1 VPILLPREDEI
12 VENTTSFHSVSYHR
26 ILQNAVVTSVVIATG
41 KAMHKK
47 VRSGRCFA
55 AHYLFFPCIGFG
67 LMVSRGGGEC
77 VGSVG
82 NGSGGNASGRD
93 GSEGNESLN
102 DEVRRVV
109 GGILDVC
116 EGTFLDLAAVLA
128 LRISEDT
135 IPHRSYK
142 GDYRRVGS

>member
-1 VPILLPREDEI
+1 MPILLPREDEI
-12 VENTTSFHSVSYHR
+12 VENITSFHSVSYHR

-67 LMVSRGGGEC
+67 LMVSRGGGEL
-77 VGSVG
+77 
-82 NGSGGNASGRD
+82 SGAWGMGAGENRSR
-93 GSEGNESLN
+93 GNESLN

-109 GGILDVC
+109 GEILDVC
-116 EGTFLDLAAVLA
+116 EGTFLDFAAVLA
-128 LRISEDT
+128 LRIPKTPSPIGYTRAIIGESSVDA
-135 IPHRSYK
+135 
-142 GDYRRVGS
+142 

>member
-1 VPILLPREDEI
+1 MPILLPREDEI

-77 VGSVG
+77 AGSVG
-82 NGSGGNASGRD
+82 NRSGGNG
-93 GSEGNESLN
+93 SLN

-109 GGILDVC
+109 EEILDVC
-116 EGTFLDLAAVLA
+116 EGTFLDFAAVLA

-142 GDYRRVGS
+142 GDYRRVVS

>member
-1 VPILLPREDEI
+1 VRDNVRDSMRDSERDGMGDGLRDGVGDCGREDSDGGSEG
-12 VENTTSFHSVSYHR
+12 
-26 ILQNAVVTSVVIATG
+26 VVG
-41 KAMHKK
+41 G
-47 VRSGRCFA
+47 RS
-55 AHYLFFPCIGFG
+55 
-67 LMVSRGGGEC
+67 GGEC
-77 VGSVG
+77 VGSGG
-82 NGSGGNASGRD
+82 NGSRGNG
-93 GSEGNESLN
+93 SLN

-109 GGILDVC
+109 GEILGVC

>member
-1 VPILLPREDEI
+1 MPILLPREDEI
-12 VENTTSFHSVSYHR
+12 VENITSFHSVSYHR

-67 LMVSRGGGEC
+67 LMVSRDGGEC
-77 VGSVG
+77 AGSVG
-82 NGSGGNASGRD
+82 NRSGGNG
-93 GSEGNESLN
+93 SLN

-109 GGILDVC
+109 EEILDVC
-116 EGTFLDLAAVLA
+116 EGTFLDFVAVLA

-135 IPHRSYK
+135 IPHRLYK
-142 GDYRRVGS
+142 GDYRRVVS